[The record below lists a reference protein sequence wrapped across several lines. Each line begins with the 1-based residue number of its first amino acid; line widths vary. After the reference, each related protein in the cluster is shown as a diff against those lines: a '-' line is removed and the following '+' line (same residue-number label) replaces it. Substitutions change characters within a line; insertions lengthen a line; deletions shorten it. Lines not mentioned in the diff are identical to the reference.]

1 MEYRICRFVRP
12 RQRAGCVVG
21 KLLFSSGGS
30 YSPMPTSLNATICVD
45 GNNYESEESM
55 PENIRLAFE
64 RVVSG
69 ALKARR
75 SFFVGQTARF
85 VPKLKSTIVCN
96 SEEFTNVS
104 ELPSGQRRPL
114 VSRMFHRQV
123 SLPFRSISLRCD
135 SIVWWT
141 RIILWF
147 GGTCL
152 HVYLF

>member
-1 MEYRICRFVRP
+1 M
-12 RQRAGCVVG
+12 Q
-21 KLLFSSGGS
+21 
-30 YSPMPTSLNATICVD
+30 TSLNATICVD

-96 SEEFTNVS
+96 SEEFSNVS
-104 ELPSGQRRPL
+104 ELPSAQRRVYEEGLAAILPGYIAERVAQGEVRLQQRNKLL
-114 VSRMFHRQV
+114 VTCA
-123 SLPFRSISLRCD
+123 SLVATTSY
-135 SIVWWT
+135 
-141 RIILWF
+141 LWF
-147 GGTCL
+147 HGCL
-152 HVYLF
+152 TGRFLFHFVRFLCGVTR

>member
-1 MEYRICRFVRP
+1 
-12 RQRAGCVVG
+12 
-21 KLLFSSGGS
+21 
-30 YSPMPTSLNATICVD
+30 MPTSLNATICVD

-104 ELPSGQRRPL
+104 ELPSGQRRVYEEGLAAILPGYITERVAQGEVRLQQRNKLL
-114 VSRMFHRQV
+114 VTCA
-123 SLPFRSISLRCD
+123 SL
-135 SIVWWT
+135 VAT
-141 RIILWF
+141 TGYLWF
-147 GGTCL
+147 HGCFTGRF
-152 HVYLF
+152 LFHFVRFLCGVTR